1 MGQQEIGR
9 ILNCYNLGKVS
20 ANTCGGIIGSFYCNS
35 NEAKTNLEVLNCY
48 NVANVVGT
56 STASGI
62 VGLNYTYSKPEIS
75 TIRIENCYNN
85 GNIEATNGIAS
96 GILRN
101 NPNSNSNTSISNV
114 YNTGNIIGKT
124 SGVGIIYSKN
134 IENKTDISNAYYL
147 DNIEKGTENILQD
160 NTIKMTS
167 NDMKQSSFVDTLNK
181 NVENSK
187 NKNILLKWKLG
198 TEYPSFE

>member
-9 ILNCYNLGKVS
+9 ILNCYNLGNIS
-20 ANTCGGIIGSFYCNS
+20 ANICGGIIGSFHCNS
-35 NEAKTNLEVLNCY
+35 NVTKTNLEVLNCY
-48 NVANVVGT
+48 NMANVVGT
-56 STASGI
+56 RTASGI
-62 VGLNYTYSKPEIS
+62 VSENNTYSNPEIS

-101 NPNSNSNTSISNV
+101 TSNSNSNTLISNV
-114 YNTGNIIGKT
+114 YNTGNITGET

-167 NDMKQSSFVDTLNK
+167 NDMKQSSFVDILNK